1 MTQTIRV
8 RKKRFLAFLMA
19 LVFAVFSMVPS
30 KALAQNI
37 IPSGDGDY
45 STVEEWI
52 NRGYPSII
60 NPDDTITFGTDHVN
74 VKYYDYDGTTILY
87 VAAESRGSY
96 VVKHYDDVTA
106 ADSASTFSHWEIK
119 AVQVNSGC
127 YIRSISFKAVAASTI
142 NSVSVS
148 VEAPKGGQPFPTVA
162 TCSTTGVKEVV
173 SVDWT
178 TEADAPVGGNADY
191 STVYNVYVTLD
202 VDAGYAFSNN
212 VAVECNTEGVVSKTA
227 SLNDDGLLVVKIT
240 INSNKAKLLGITP
253 IQPVIGVTNGAA
265 KTVEGLGLPT
275 TVPIQTESAG
285 ITNAAVV
292 WDLDNLV
299 SGSYDPLVSIE
310 QTFTVKG
317 TVNCGP
323 NVVNT
328 DNLSLEITVSIT
340 VDAAPAG
347 EPSDTSD
354 ADSDDDE
361 RLLRYKFTDG
371 ADGTYTINKDKDY
384 GVRIDADFS
393 KYASVEMDGNTVDSS
408 NYNAMSGS
416 TIIIFTEEYMS
427 SLSTGIHAIK
437 VNFTD
442 GLAETVVTVKMG
454 EKSTEKTTEQDKT
467 QAQDKTQSPTEDK
480 DQTEANEQ
488 AEENDNTKDDGPK
501 SPQTGDRA
509 PIVWLFTLLIAS
521 GAGLTVIGTK
531 RKKSVK
537 N

>member
-37 IPSGDGDY
+37 TPTGEGDY

-52 NRGYPSII
+52 NRGYPASI
-60 NPDDTITFGTDHVN
+60 NPGDTITFGTDYVD
-74 VKYYDYDGTTILY
+74 VKYYDYDGTTILDE
-87 VAAESRGSY
+87 ATESSGSY

-106 ADSASTFSHWEIK
+106 ADSASAFFNWEIK

-127 YIRSISFKAVAASTI
+127 YIRSICFKAVEVTTI

-148 VEAPKGGQPFPTVA
+148 VEAPRGGQPFPTVA
-162 TCSTTGVKEVV
+162 TCSTTGIKEVV

-265 KTVEGLGLPT
+265 KTAEGLGLPGT
-275 TVPIQTESAG
+275 ITIQTQSSG
-285 ITNAAVV
+285 ITSATVV

-299 SGSYDPLVSIE
+299 RGSYDPSVLTE

-317 TVNCGP
+317 IVNCGP

-347 EPSDTSD
+347 EPSDT
-354 ADSDDDE
+354 SDDDE

-488 AEENDNTKDDGPK
+488 AAENDNTKDDGPK